1 MNAVGVAKF
10 AVDMRP
16 ELIDP
21 RTEKLRKWVDQVD
34 KEMHKQI
41 DVKIKKLPHVWDEAY
56 QKQMEA

>member
-21 RTEKLRKWVDQVD
+21 RTEKLRKWVD
-34 KEMHKQI
+34 
-41 DVKIKKLPHVWDEAY
+41 
-56 QKQMEA
+56 